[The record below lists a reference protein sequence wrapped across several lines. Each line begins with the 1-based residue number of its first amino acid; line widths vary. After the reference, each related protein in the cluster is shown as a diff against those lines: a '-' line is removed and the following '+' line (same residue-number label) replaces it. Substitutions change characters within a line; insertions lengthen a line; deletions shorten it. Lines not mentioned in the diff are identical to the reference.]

1 MFSVNQIIINYLERR
16 MFSVI
21 QIIINYLERRSAAW
35 QFYVEVT
42 ADVASCLECAAQL
55 STKLGS
61 TKGNREN
68 IPTLVMTSDADPD
81 LANTGTGTNLE
92 TDQANAGS

>member
-1 MFSVNQIIINYLERR
+1 MFSVNQIIINYLEK
-16 MFSVI
+16 
-21 QIIINYLERRSAAW
+21 RSAAW

-81 LANTGTGTNLE
+81 LANTGTNLE